1 MAPVLFRRAPC
12 EQSDAKSILR
22 ISYLLYPKTR
32 KEQLGKE
39 MGHPGFMPLAI
50 SWQNHGH
57 VEPFR
62 RP

>member
-1 MAPVLFRRAPC
+1 MMPKPLYV
-12 EQSDAKSILR
+12 SV
-22 ISYLLYPKTR
+22 YLLYPKTR